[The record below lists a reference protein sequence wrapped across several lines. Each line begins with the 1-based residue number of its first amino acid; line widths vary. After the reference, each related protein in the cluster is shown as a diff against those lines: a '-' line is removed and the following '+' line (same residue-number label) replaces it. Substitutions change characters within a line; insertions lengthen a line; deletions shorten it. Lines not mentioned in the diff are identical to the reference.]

1 VGFVAGNARDVNQL
15 TESLGGVGRRR
26 DTERE
31 QSYGGEEKS
40 AQSLTGDEPHGGII
54 ATERCLQSVAI
65 MDGSDSHV
73 STVPARAVLDN
84 WAHADWTDGC
94 QVDATPVFQT
104 LTVVTRNSLYQLI
117 VLDPSRG
124 VVRLR
129 GGNFFP
135 DWREAQLAGCS
146 LGGSFLKMRG
156 IYAGFCME
164 LHVDGE
170 TVITSPVLRLTLS
183 QFDESSTPN

>member
-1 VGFVAGNARDVNQL
+1 M
-15 TESLGGVGRRR
+15 
-26 DTERE
+26 
-31 QSYGGEEKS
+31 
-40 AQSLTGDEPHGGII
+40 I
-54 ATERCLQSVAI
+54 ATERRLQREES
-65 MDGSDSHV
+65 MNRSERTV
-73 STVPARAVLDN
+73 SAVPATAVLDN
-84 WAHADWTDGC
+84 WANAEWTDGC
-94 QVDATPVFQT
+94 QVDDAPVFQA
-104 LTVVTRNSLYQLI
+104 LTVVTQNSLYELV

-129 GGNFFP
+129 GGQLFP
-135 DWREAQLAGCS
+135 SWREAQLAGCS

-183 QFDESSTPN
+183 HFNESASLN